1 MTRTNSA
8 KRAVDAV
15 ARFNPAF
22 QEANA
27 SVARYR
33 VLKGGA
39 GSGKSANVDGVV
51 LKLDGEDAP
60 SGKAYRRLA
69 SYTPGE
75 GDRVYVVKAGAELL
89 VIGKVV

>member
-1 MTRTNSA
+1 MFDADMLLTQE
-8 KRAVDAV
+8 AV
-15 ARFNPAF
+15 ADISFGT
-22 QEANA
+22 
-27 SVARYR
+27 VAA
-33 VLKGGA
+33 A
-39 GSGKSANVDGVV
+39 GTDGVV

-69 SYTPGE
+69 SYTPDE